1 MMQRKI
7 LEYDSLLGYKFIPN
21 IKARIPHENGGYL
34 IKVNN
39 SGFRCEN
46 DFIKEKKGKKRVL
59 LFGDS
64 FTAGDGVSNHYRYG
78 DLLEKK
84 ISNLEVYNFGL
95 PGSGTDQQYLAYR
108 KYAVDI
114 EHDLLVISILVE
126 NIDRVYSRYRSWLD
140 DRGHSICYA
149 KPYFELI
156 NNEII
161 LKGVP
166 PKKEPIDI
174 SNLSPE
180 EQKWIA
186 GNIFNK
192 SKHYSQIL
200 KIIDKFELRETFQ
213 KIIHY
218 QPNKQYNSP
227 DNPAWIL
234 MKALLKEW
242 INNQPRKVL
251 VVLIPTYQYIEEIS
265 DPHYYQQRFEELT
278 HETNCS
284 IYDTLPNFLKY
295 PLKKRREFRFKKDP
309 HFTPFGHEVLAESIY
324 PIVNKLL
331 ANR

>member
-1 MMQRKI
+1 MQRKI
-7 LEYDSLLGYKFIPN
+7 LEYDSFLGFKYIPN

-39 SGFRCEN
+39 SGFRCEY
-46 DFIKEKKGKKRVL
+46 DYIKEKKGKSRVL

-64 FTAGDGVSNHYRYG
+64 FTAGDGVSNKYRYG

-84 ISNLEVYNFGL
+84 ISNLEIYNFGL
-95 PGSGTDQQYLAYR
+95 PGSGTDQQYLAYK
-108 KYAVDI
+108 KYAMDI

-126 NIDRVYSRYRSWLD
+126 NIDRVYSHYRYWVDES
-140 DRGHSICYA
+140 GHPLCYA
-149 KPYFELI
+149 KPYFEII
-156 NNEII
+156 NDELC

-166 PKKEPIDI
+166 PQKEPIDI

-186 GNIFNK
+186 GNLVNK
-192 SKHYSQIL
+192 SKYSSQIL
-200 KIIDKFELRETFQ
+200 KLIDKFELRETFQ

-242 INNQPRKVL
+242 INNHPSKVL

-265 DPHYYQQRFEELT
+265 DPRYYQLRFEELK

-284 IYDTLPNFLKY
+284 IYDTLPDFLKY
-295 PLKKRREFRFKKDP
+295 HLKKRREFRFKKDQ

-324 PIVNKLL
+324 PLVNNLL